1 MDGLKR
7 VCFWVVLGV
16 LLFGCGEESRIE
28 GKDRFQPDR
37 NGIIVD
43 TRTGL
48 HWSPDPGRRMTW
60 HQAEAYARQLRL
72 GGFAD
77 WRLPTRAEL
86 RDLGAGGLDSAFKLA
101 GNCAWSSEREDDS
114 SAWEFHF
121 REGRDYWLFIN
132 RHAQVLAVRSRR

>member
-1 MDGLKR
+1 MNGLKQ
-7 VCFWVVLGV
+7 VCLWVFLGL
-16 LLFGCGEESRIE
+16 LLFGCGEEPGTE
-28 GKDRFQPDR
+28 GKDRFQTDQT
-37 NGIIVD
+37 GIIID

-48 HWSPDPGRRMTW
+48 HWAPDPGRRMTW
-60 HQAEAYARQLRL
+60 HQADEYARQLRL

-86 RDLGAGGLDSAFKLA
+86 RDLGSGGLDPAFKLA

-132 RHAQVLAVRSRR
+132 RHAQVLAVRSRK